1 MESLSPELVAAIL
14 DAVNFK
20 SLKSL
25 SLLCSSWQDSV
36 DRALPQRFDATVE
49 IAFLKGSYLVDYS
62 MKKDLLTCEANS
74 IFYSDRSIR
83 PWTYSDSD
91 SGNIET
97 MYLSVKTMDHQLD
110 IGLQGGIRQSRPS
123 FLRKMHKVFR
133 LMTACR
139 IVTIDIDELEDYPG
153 DLLDLL
159 PEGTLPGKLVLNTVK
174 CNSIPPFD
182 IPIRLRRAPF
192 DTLNAETLR
201 HASTLRDK
209 DALDWLVDM
218 WSRQQRMWKEPIS
231 IRFEYPAFP
240 SHYYYKR
247 RNLSHYLEVK
257 YEEDLG
263 FPVAKIRTTVDRP
276 YSPVYS
282 FFMTLTLVI
291 AAEIALILQYYA
303 KH

>member
-1 MESLSPELVAAIL
+1 
-14 DAVNFK
+14 
-20 SLKSL
+20 
-25 SLLCSSWQDSV
+25 
-36 DRALPQRFDATVE
+36 
-49 IAFLKGSYLVDYS
+49 
-62 MKKDLLTCEANS
+62 
-74 IFYSDRSIR
+74 
-83 PWTYSDSD
+83 
-91 SGNIET
+91 
-97 MYLSVKTMDHQLD
+97 
-110 IGLQGGIRQSRPS
+110 
-123 FLRKMHKVFR
+123 MHKVFR

-263 FPVAKIRTTVDRP
+263 FPVTELCTTVDRP
-276 YSPVYS
+276 YTVYS
-282 FFMTLTLVI
+282 HDT
-291 AAEIALILQYYA
+291 YSCNCS
-303 KH
+303 